1 VALWFTATSAG
12 LVTVVM
18 LRRPVVESRA
28 RRGDVVD
35 GLSREAS
42 GDRSRCSAQHPGMFV
57 ETIVLPR
64 PEWER
69 WEERLRYSTD
79 PPKAL
84 IATIVWDSGDGQV
97 TGVNVWDTPGA
108 IADFYMDRVRPIVEA
123 EGEPTNR
130 PERHG
135 EPLAFYLRH

>member
-1 VALWFTATSAG
+1 
-12 LVTVVM
+12 
-18 LRRPVVESRA
+18 
-28 RRGDVVD
+28 
-35 GLSREAS
+35 
-42 GDRSRCSAQHPGMFV
+42 MFV

-79 PPKAL
+79 PPQAL
-84 IATIVWDSGDGQV
+84 ITTIVWDSGDGQV

-108 IADFYMDRVRPIVEA
+108 IADFYMQRVRPIVEA
-123 EGEPTNR
+123 EGEPTNK